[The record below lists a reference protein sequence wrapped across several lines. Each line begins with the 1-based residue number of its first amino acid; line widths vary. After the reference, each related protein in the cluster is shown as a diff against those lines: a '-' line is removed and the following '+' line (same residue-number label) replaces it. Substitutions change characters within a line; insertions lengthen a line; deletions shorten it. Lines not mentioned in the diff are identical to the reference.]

1 MKREMTMKTV
11 SKASLGLLAALCLLA
26 AANAQADVRI
36 NTHDKGRIDIEGADI
51 VITAD
56 DRSQA
61 EIDPAGDLK
70 IRGKDVPVTDAQRQL
85 LVQYS
90 QNLRD
95 MEKQGEAAKR
105 QAWSMAPDILG
116 TALGDLFTGASDKQI
131 NDDANKAAEPLK
143 GEVLKLCDSVKAERK
158 VQDQI
163 SDALPA
169 FRPYAVIHE
178 DDTENDCRAD
188 GKA

>member
-1 MKREMTMKTV
+1 MQTV
-11 SKASLGLLAALCLLA
+11 SKASLGLLAALCLMA
-26 AANAQADVRI
+26 VATAQADVRI
-36 NTHDKGRIDIEGADI
+36 NTHDKGRIHIEGTGI

-56 DRSQA
+56 DHSQA

-70 IRGKDVPVTDAQRQL
+70 IRGKDVPVTDAQRQM

-95 MEKQGEAAKR
+95 MEKRGEAASS
-105 QAWSMAPDILG
+105 QAWRMAPGILG

-143 GEVLKLCDSVKAERK
+143 QEVLELCDGVKAQRK

-163 SDALPA
+163 SDALPV
-169 FRPYAVIHE
+169 FKPYAVISEH
-178 DDTENDCRAD
+178 DTENNCNSDD
-188 GKA
+188 KARV